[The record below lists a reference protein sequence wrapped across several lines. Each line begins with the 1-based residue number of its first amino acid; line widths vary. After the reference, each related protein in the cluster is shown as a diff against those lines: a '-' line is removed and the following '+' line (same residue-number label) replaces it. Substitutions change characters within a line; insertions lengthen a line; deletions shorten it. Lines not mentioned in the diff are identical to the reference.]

1 MNIQAKLL
9 IGLIVVVLALGAG
22 LSLSQRQADVK
33 PSWVNEVQ
41 WSYKPDNAE
50 KIENLLWAQIS
61 PYRTEY
67 MLVNISSPDGKG
79 LRLRLIATSKD
90 SNNPDIYDFTYE
102 EDKLLLTGYLLE
114 AIPQAYRNDA
124 IGIALE
130 DREVAASAAGSGSP
144 TVRRVL
150 PVTSRKFY
158 APKTL
163 LSVTW
168 EGISA
173 LVDPDDKKV
182 VKVWKAG
189 TSGYPDRG

>member
-1 MNIQAKLL
+1 MNIQAKLV
-9 IGLIVVVLALGAG
+9 IGLIVVALALGAG
-22 LSLSQRQADVK
+22 LSLSQRQTDAK

-41 WSYKPDNAE
+41 WSYKPDNAQ

-67 MLVNISSPDGKG
+67 TLVNISASSDGQ
-79 LRLRLIATSKD
+79 RLRLTATAKD
-90 SNNPDIYDFTYE
+90 SDNLDIYDFTYE

-130 DREVAASAAGSGSP
+130 DREVAASAASSGSP

-150 PVTSRKFY
+150 PVTSGKFY

-168 EGISA
+168 GGISA